1 VIGESVED
9 LVSCGGRDTIVESLT
24 EILSEGVIV
33 SAENVELLGEHV
45 VKVISGDASFFHLS
59 EEVHTHLVF
68 LFFSNLADFV
78 ALVVKSLELGTHGL
92 FGHTTEIA
100 LLNLEDNSAV
110 SISLGVGKGV
120 EHLLGERSSL
130 VATTVGGVRS
140 DGFNG
145 LFVVLLEALL
155 VLEESLVF
163 GLVVSVILLLTGFMV
178 GNINV
183 LESTTLLFGKS
194 HGDVVLDFSLVG
206 TLSLV
211 SVASLELEH
220 LLELQLLK
228 SKTSLPLFHVLSE
241 LFILV
246 EGRGNELLSPERY
259 MRCARSTVN
268 VVYIGVINSHLVEPS
283 QTERPHIVF
292 LQTVVNSGIVG
303 VRGVGVEGLSL
314 DVVELEELIIVVH
327 RDGVGDSDHVLLVR
341 LVRLQTLVV
350 IHLVEGD
357 VIHILEDGGVVHNV
371 IIETGEG
378 VLKDGADT
386 GSVNELLHADV
397 ETGIELVVR
406 VLVMLA
412 AVVNASG
419 SVGASHSGVLTVP
432 VDAPEVVHAAV
443 DLFVVRKSG
452 EDGRGE

>member
-228 SKTSLPLFHVLSE
+228 SKTGLPLFHVLSE
-241 LFILV
+241 LLILV

-259 MRCARSTVN
+259 VRCTRSTVN
-268 VVYIGVINSHLVEPS
+268 VVNIGVIYSHLVEPS

-292 LQTVVNSGIVG
+292 FKTVVNSGIIG
-303 VRGVGVEGLSL
+303 VRGVGVKGLSL
-314 DVVELEELIIVVH
+314 DVVELEELIIIVL
-327 RDGVGDSDHVLLVR
+327 RDGVADSNNVLGAR